1 MLDIEFCMRNNE
13 NDVAVVGDSI
23 SMIFKSKKDNFEDR
37 YYKLTSIDSDKVVLD
52 NDIVLDL
59 EEIEDFHVLKVQR

>member
-37 YYKLTSIDSDKVVLD
+37 YYKLTSIESDKLVLD
-52 NDIVLDL
+52 NAIVLDL
-59 EEIEDFHVLKVQR
+59 EEIEDFHVLKVQK

>member
-37 YYKLTSIDSDKVVLD
+37 YYKLTSIESDKLVLD